1 MIKQNCFNT
10 FFINLGLILFFILH
24 FSVFPAK
31 SSSREISYQT
41 YPQPNSI
48 IHIITIPHQ
57 SNYAIIPTAA
67 DKLTTL
73 KKFVIQDNAIAGI
86 NGGFFDPKNQQTTS
100 YILQKGAVIA
110 DPRNNI
116 GLIENLKIQP
126 YLGKILNRSE
136 FRRYICGKNIHY
148 DITLHSDP
156 IPLGCQL
163 QDALGAGPKILP
175 LETSVQEGFV
185 AYKDGKV
192 VRNAIGT
199 TSRNARSAIA
209 ITKNQ
214 DILLVMVAQRSRRD
228 PLRGAHKDSGMSLSE
243 LADFLSNLDVVKAMN
258 LDGGSSSAIS
268 YQGQIIYGRL
278 DSNGNEVKR
287 SLKSVLLVT
296 KKYKKLDL

>member
-1 MIKQNCFNT
+1 MFKQKCFNT
-10 FFINLGLILFFILH
+10 FFINLGLILFLILH
-24 FSVFPAK
+24 SSIFPAK

-48 IHIITIPHQ
+48 VHIITIPHE
-57 SNYAIIPTAA
+57 SNYEIIPTATSELA
-67 DKLTTL
+67 TL
-73 KKFVIQDNAIAGI
+73 KKFVIQSNALAGI
-86 NGGFFDPKNQQTTS
+86 NGGFFDPKNQETTS
-100 YILQKGAVIA
+100 YILQQGKVLA

-116 GLIENLKIQP
+116 GLIENLKVQP
-126 YLGKILNRSE
+126 YIGKILNRSE
-136 FRRYICGKNIHY
+136 FRSYICGKDIHY

-192 VRNAIGT
+192 VRNAIQT
-199 TSRNARSAIA
+199 TSRNARSAIG

-214 DILLVMVAQRSRRD
+214 DILLVMVAQR
-228 PLRGAHKDSGMSLSE
+228 AHKDSGMSLSE
-243 LADFLSNLDVVKAMN
+243 LANFLSNLGVVKAMN
-258 LDGGSSSAIS
+258 LDGGSSSSIS
-268 YQGQIIYGRL
+268 YQGQIFYGRL
-278 DSNGNEVKR
+278 DRDGNEVKR

-296 KKYKKLDL
+296 KKHKKLDL

>member
-1 MIKQNCFNT
+1 MTRQKCFST
-10 FFINLGLILFFILH
+10 FFINFGLILFFILH
-24 FSVFPAK
+24 LLIFPAK
-31 SSSREISYQT
+31 SSSKIISYQT
-41 YPQPNSI
+41 YSQPHSV
-48 IHIITIPHQ
+48 IHIITIPHD
-57 SNYAIIPTAA
+57 SNYEIIPTATSELA
-67 DKLTTL
+67 TL
-73 KKFVIQDNAIAGI
+73 KKFVMQNDAIAAI

-100 YILQKGAVIA
+100 YILQQGKVLA

-136 FRRYICGKNIHY
+136 FRTYLCGKDLQY
-148 DITLHSDP
+148 DIALHSDP

-175 LETSVQEGFV
+175 LETSIQEGFV
-185 AYKDGKV
+185 AYKNGKL

-199 TSRNARSAIA
+199 TFRNARSAIA

-214 DILLVMVAQRSRRD
+214 DVLLIMVAQR
-228 PLRGAHKDSGMSLSE
+228 AHKNSGMSLSE
-243 LADFLSNLDVVKAMN
+243 LANFLSKLGVVKAMN

-278 DSNGNEVKR
+278 DRHGNEVKR

-296 KKYKKLDL
+296 KKYKDLDL

>member
-1 MIKQNCFNT
+1 MIKQKCCNA

-24 FSVFPAK
+24 SLIFPAK
-31 SSSREISYQT
+31 SYSRELSYQT
-41 YPQPNSI
+41 YPQPHSI
-48 IHIITIPHQ
+48 VHIITIPHQ
-57 SNYAIIPTAA
+57 SNYKIIPTAT
-67 DKLTTL
+67 DKLATL
-73 KKFVIQDNAIAGI
+73 KKFVLQNNAIAGI

-100 YILQKGAVIA
+100 YILQQGKVLA

-116 GLIENLKIQP
+116 GLIENIRIQP

-136 FRRYICGKNIHY
+136 FRSYLCGDNIEY

-156 IPLGCQL
+156 IPLGCRL
-163 QDALGAGPKILP
+163 EDALGAGPKILP
-175 LETSVQEGFV
+175 LETSIQEGFV
-185 AYKDGKV
+185 AYKNGKL

-214 DILLVMVAQRSRRD
+214 DILLVIVAQRS
-228 PLRGAHKDSGMSLSE
+228 HKNSGMSLSE
-243 LADFLSNLDVVKAMN
+243 LANFLSKLGVVKAMN

-278 DSNGNEVKR
+278 DSEGNEVKR

-296 KKYKKLDL
+296 KKDKKLDL

>member
-1 MIKQNCFNT
+1 MIKQKCFNT

-57 SNYAIIPTAA
+57 SNYAIIPTATN
-67 DKLTTL
+67 KLATL
-73 KKFVIQDNAIAGI
+73 KKFVIQDSAIAGI

-209 ITKNQ
+209 ITGNQ
-214 DILLVMVAQRSRRD
+214 DILLVMVAQRS
-228 PLRGAHKDSGMSLSE
+228 HKDSGMSLSE

-278 DSNGNEVKR
+278 DSNGNDVKR

-296 KKYKKLDL
+296 KKDKKLDL

>member
-1 MIKQNCFNT
+1 MIKQKCFNT

-24 FSVFPAK
+24 WSIFPVK
-31 SSSREISYQT
+31 SSSKAISYQT
-41 YPQPNSI
+41 YQQPHSI
-48 IHIITIPHQ
+48 VHVITIPHQ
-57 SNYAIIPTAA
+57 SNYELIPTAT
-67 DKLTTL
+67 DKLATL
-73 KKFVIQDNAIAGI
+73 KKFVLQNKAIAGI

-100 YILQKGAVIA
+100 YILQKGNVLA

-116 GLIENLKIQP
+116 GLIKNRNIQP

-136 FRRYICGKNIHY
+136 FRSYICGKDIQY
-148 DITLHSDP
+148 DIALHSDP

-175 LETSVQEGFV
+175 LETSIQEGFI
-185 AYKDGKV
+185 AFKNGKL

-209 ITKNQ
+209 IAKNQ
-214 DILLVMVAQRSRRD
+214 DILLIMVEQRS
-228 PLRGAHKDSGMSLSE
+228 HENSGMSLAELANFLSE
-243 LADFLSNLDVVKAMN
+243 LGVVKAMN

-278 DSNGNEVKR
+278 NSEGNQVKR
-287 SLKSVLLVT
+287 PLKSVLLVT
-296 KKYKKLDL
+296 EKDK

>member
-1 MIKQNCFNT
+1 MLPKKYFNT
-10 FFINLGLILFFILH
+10 FSFNLGLILFFILH
-24 FSVFPAK
+24 LLIFPAK
-31 SSSREISYQT
+31 SSSKAISYQT

-48 IHIITIPHQ
+48 IHVITIPHG
-57 SNYAIIPTAA
+57 SNYEIVPTATSE
-67 DKLTTL
+67 LTTL
-73 KKFVIQDNAIAGI
+73 KKFVLQSNAIAGI
-86 NGGFFDPKNQQTTS
+86 NGGFFDPKNQETTS
-100 YILQKGAVIA
+100 YILQQGKVLA

-116 GLIENLKIQP
+116 RLIENLKVQP

-136 FRRYICGKNIHY
+136 FRSYRCGKDINY
-148 DITLHSDP
+148 DIALHSDP

-163 QDALGAGPKILP
+163 QNALGAGPKILP

-214 DILLVMVAQRSRRD
+214 DILLVMVAQRS
-228 PLRGAHKDSGMSLSE
+228 HKDSGMSLSE
-243 LADFLSNLDVVKAMN
+243 LANFLSSLGVVRAMN

-278 DSNGNEVKR
+278 DRDGNDVKR

-296 KKYKKLDL
+296 KKHNKFDLSNQGQL

>member
-1 MIKQNCFNT
+1 MIKRKCCNT
-10 FFINLGLILFFILH
+10 FLFNLGLISFFLLH
-24 FSVFPAK
+24 LLIFPAK

-41 YPQPNSI
+41 YPQPQSI
-48 IHIITIPHQ
+48 VHIITIPHQ
-57 SNYAIIPTAA
+57 SNWEILPAA
-67 DKLTTL
+67 TDKLATL
-73 KKFVIQDNAIAGI
+73 KKFVGQSSAIAGI

-100 YILQKGAVIA
+100 YILQQGKVLA

-136 FRRYICGKNIHY
+136 FRSYLCGKDIQY

-185 AYKDGKV
+185 AYKNGKL

-209 ITKNQ
+209 IAKNQ
-214 DILLVMVAQRSRRD
+214 DILLVMVAQRS
-228 PLRGAHKDSGMSLSE
+228 HENSGMSLSE
-243 LADFLSNLDVVKAMN
+243 LANFLAKLGVVKAMN
-258 LDGGSSSAIS
+258 LDGGSSSALS
-268 YQGQIIYGRL
+268 YQGQIVYGRL
-278 DSNGNEVKR
+278 DREGNEVKR

-296 KKYKKLDL
+296 KKHKRLDL